1 MENYLLFILTAMLI
15 IIMPGPGFAL
25 VTKNTISHGKNGGIK
40 TVLGTISGMMIHTIM
55 ATLGL
60 SAILMKFAMLFT
72 FIKYAGAF
80 YLMYLAVKSIKS
92 AFSRKEDMSGSVEM
106 DYKDIGAIK
115 SFRQGFTT
123 AILNPKTAVFLLSF
137 LSQFIV
143 SNQSHF
149 FQFLLLGLTFTT
161 LTAIW
166 YLLYIT
172 LIRQLR
178 TFLRKEKVN
187 RTIEGITGTVLLVF
201 GVRLF
206 FQK

>member
-25 VTKNTISHGKNGGIK
+25 VTKNTISYGTNGGIK

-60 SAILMKFAMLFT
+60 SAILMKFSMLFI
-72 FIKYAGAF
+72 FIKYAGAL
-80 YLMYLAVKSIKS
+80 YLIYLAVKSIKS
-92 AFSRKEDMSGSVEM
+92 AFSKKEDMQVLVEM
-106 DYKDIGAIK
+106 NAKDIGTIK
-115 SFRQGFTT
+115 SFRQGFIT
-123 AILNPKTAVFLLSF
+123 AILNPKTAVFFLSF
-137 LSQFIV
+137 LPQFIV
-143 SNQSHF
+143 SDQSHF

-166 YLLYIT
+166 YLLYIS

-178 TFLRKEKVN
+178 TFLRKERAN
-187 RTIEGITGTVLLVF
+187 RIMEEVTDTILLVF
-201 GVRLF
+201 EVR
-206 FQK
+206 KKIKK

>member
-1 MENYLLFILTAMLI
+1 MENYMLFILTALLI
-15 IIMPGPGFAL
+15 IMMPGPGFAL
-25 VTKNTISHGKNGGIK
+25 VTKNTISHGRNGGIK
-40 TVLGTISGMMIHTIM
+40 TVLGTVSGMMIHTIM

-72 FIKYAGAF
+72 LIKYAGAF
-80 YLMYLAVKSIKS
+80 YLIYLAVKSIKS
-92 AFSRKEDMSGSVEM
+92 AFSKQEKVSGSVEINS
-106 DYKDIGAIK
+106 KDIGTVK

-123 AILNPKTAVFLLSF
+123 AILNPKTAVFFLSF
-137 LSQFIV
+137 LPQFIV

-149 FQFLLLGLTFTT
+149 FQFLLLGFTFTT

-166 YLLYIT
+166 YLLYIS

-201 GVRLF
+201 GVKLF

>member
-15 IIMPGPGFAL
+15 IMMPGPGFAL
-25 VTKNTISHGKNGGIK
+25 VTKNTISHGKSGGIK

-72 FIKYAGAF
+72 FIKCAGAF
-80 YLMYLAVKSIKS
+80 YLIYLAVKSIKS
-92 AFSRKEDMSGSVEM
+92 ALHKKEDMSGPIEM
-106 DYKDIGAIK
+106 DSKNIGAIK

-123 AILNPKTAVFLLSF
+123 AILNPKTTVFFLSF
-137 LSQFIV
+137 LPQFIV
-143 SNQSHF
+143 SNQNHF
-149 FQFLLLGLTFTT
+149 LQFLLLGVTFTT

-166 YLLYIT
+166 YLLYIS

-178 TFLRKEKVN
+178 TFLRKE
-187 RTIEGITGTVLLVF
+187 
-201 GVRLF
+201 
-206 FQK
+206 

>member
-1 MENYLLFILTAMLI
+1 MENYLLFILTAILI

-25 VTKNTISHGKNGGIK
+25 VTKNTISHGKNVGIK
-40 TVLGTISGMMIHTIM
+40 TVLGTVSGMMIHTIM

-60 SAILMKFAMLFT
+60 SAILMKFSMLFT

-80 YLMYLAVKSIKS
+80 YLIYLAVKSIKS
-92 AFSRKEDMSGSVEM
+92 AFSKKEDMSGSVEM
-106 DYKDIGAIK
+106 NAKDIGTIRC
-115 SFRQGFTT
+115 FRQGFTT
-123 AILNPKTAVFLLSF
+123 AILNPKTAVCFLSF
-137 LSQFIV
+137 LPQFIV
-143 SNQSHF
+143 SNQSHL

-166 YLLYIT
+166 YLLYIS

>member
-1 MENYLLFILTAMLI
+1 MENYLLFILTAILI

-40 TVLGTISGMMIHTIM
+40 TVLGTVSGMMIHTIM

-60 SAILMKFAMLFT
+60 SAILMKFSMLFT

-80 YLMYLAVKSIKS
+80 YLIYLAVKSIKS
-92 AFSRKEDMSGSVEM
+92 AFSKKEDMSGSVEM
-106 DYKDIGAIK
+106 NAKDIGTIRC
-115 SFRQGFTT
+115 FRQGFTT
-123 AILNPKTAVFLLSF
+123 AILNPKTAVCFLSF
-137 LSQFIV
+137 LPQFIV
-143 SNQSHF
+143 SNQSHL

-166 YLLYIT
+166 YLLYIS